1 MMVKL
6 FLMILFATTL
16 NAQTADEVI
25 QKIQIKFST
34 VEDIKA
40 NFTQK
45 IISALNEAP
54 ITLTGKFYFKKENNL
69 RIEVKNRIIISNGNT
84 VWNNNNTMNKVIIS
98 NYEGD
103 YTSFS
108 LHEIINSY
116 PRLCEKEIVSNQSG
130 VKVIKLT
137 PNDNQLS
144 FKSALISVNENDI
157 IEKVQITDFNNMEFI
172 FGLDSIELNTKLSGQ
187 LFNFKP
193 TEGVEVIDLR

>member
-108 LHEIINSY
+108 LPEIINSY

-193 TEGVEVIDLR
+193 TEGVAVIDLR

>member
-1 MMVKL
+1 MMLKL
-6 FLMILFATTL
+6 YLMILFATTL
-16 NAQTADEVI
+16 TAQTADEVI
-25 QKIQIKFST
+25 QKIQTKFYT

-45 IISALNEAP
+45 IISSLDETP

-69 RIEVKNRIIISNGNT
+69 RIEIKNRIIVSNGIT

-98 NYEGD
+98 NYESD

-108 LHEIINSY
+108 LPEIINSY
-116 PRLCEKEIVSNQSG
+116 PRLCKKEIVSNKSG
-130 VKVIKLT
+130 VTVIKLT

-144 FKSALISVNENDI
+144 FKTALISVNKSDI
-157 IEKVQITDFNNMEFI
+157 IEKVEITDFNNMEFI
-172 FGLDSIELNTKLSGQ
+172 FGLGSIELNTKLSGQ

-193 TEGVEVIDLR
+193 TEGVEIIDLR

>member
-1 MMVKL
+1 MMMKL

-25 QKIQIKFST
+25 QKIQTKFST

-45 IISALNEAP
+45 IISSLDETP

-69 RIEVKNRIIISNGNT
+69 RIEVKNSIIVSNGNT
-84 VWNNNNTMNKVIIS
+84 VWNNNKTMNKVIIS

-108 LHEIINSY
+108 LPEIINSY
-116 PRLCEKEIVSNQSG
+116 PRLCKKEIVSNLSG
-130 VKVIKLT
+130 VTVIKLT

-144 FKSALISVNENDI
+144 FKTALISVNKNDI
-157 IEKVQITDFNNMEFI
+157 IEKIQITDFNNMEFI
-172 FGLDSIELNTKLSGQ
+172 FGLDSIKLNTKLSGQ
-187 LFNFKP
+187 LFNFEP

>member
-108 LHEIINSY
+108 LPEIINSY